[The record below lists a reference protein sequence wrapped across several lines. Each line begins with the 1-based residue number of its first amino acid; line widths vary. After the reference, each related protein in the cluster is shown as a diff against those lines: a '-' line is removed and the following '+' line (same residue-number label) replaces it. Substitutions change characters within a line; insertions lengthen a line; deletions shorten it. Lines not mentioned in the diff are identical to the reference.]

1 MQIYKRG
8 CLFQQHCKVYV
19 LKKINS
25 DMRYTFMLSF
35 IILVACNNNEQIKTT
50 DKVDTLKT
58 TPETLNVTKETEPEV
73 PLPKTYSNK
82 RFRDV
87 TVERVGQDTFLVRGQ
102 GQIFEANFNWIVE
115 DGHEE
120 LKKGFHMTDAG
131 APEWG
136 NFEFAINVT
145 KKRKNSTLM
154 LVLFESSPKD
164 GSRQY
169 ELPIALY

>member
-1 MQIYKRG
+1 
-8 CLFQQHCKVYV
+8 
-19 LKKINS
+19 
-25 DMRYTFMLSF
+25 MRYTFLLSLIIF
-35 IILVACNNNEQIKTT
+35 IACNNNEQTNTT
-50 DKVDTLKT
+50 TNVDTLKT
-58 TPETLNVTKETEPEV
+58 IPDTLQVTKPAEPEP

-136 NFEFAINVT
+136 NFSFAIDVQ
-145 KKRKNSTLM
+145 KEQENSTLM
-154 LVLFESSPKD
+154 LILFESSPKD

-169 ELPIALY
+169 ELPLMLY